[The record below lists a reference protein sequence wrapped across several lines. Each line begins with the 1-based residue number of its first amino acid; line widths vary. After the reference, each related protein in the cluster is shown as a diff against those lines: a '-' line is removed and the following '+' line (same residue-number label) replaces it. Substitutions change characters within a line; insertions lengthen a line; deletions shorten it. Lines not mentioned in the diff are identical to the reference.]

1 VGKTRS
7 LSIFTKETVV
17 KKSYTVHD
25 QVYSICPE
33 DISSDL
39 PLQGQFAESSAS
51 VSPAFN
57 AVSALRPILY
67 LKEPADT
74 NAISIND
81 IHQGQLDD
89 CFLLSSIGE
98 IVRQSPAFISNMIH
112 VNSNGTETLR
122 LYGAASGSLP
132 TWGTTSY
139 KPIFETVTNTFSTT
153 GVNSGATQDVV
164 GNQKEIWPQVIEK
177 AVAQL
182 DGGYQAIS
190 AGGSP
195 VIAMEELTGHAATFM
210 APAQLTLA
218 TLSSLVAAHDLITML
233 TPHTGVLP
241 NGLLNGHAYM
251 FEGTSGSGTATSVNL
266 GNPWGYDQPKPLLLS
281 QLSHGITEV
290 EVGHL
295 A

>member
-1 VGKTRS
+1 M
-7 LSIFTKETVV
+7 

-25 QVYSICPE
+25 QVYSINLE
-33 DISSDL
+33 DDSTNYF
-39 PLQGQFAESSAS
+39 LQGQFADIS
-51 VSPAFN
+51 SPALPATS
-57 AVSALRPILY
+57 AVSSLVPVLY

-81 IHQGQLDD
+81 IHQGQLND
-89 CFLLSSIGE
+89 CFLLASIGE

-112 VNSNGTETLR
+112 VNSNGTETVR
-122 LYGAASGSLP
+122 LYEAANGSLP
-132 TWGTTSY
+132 TWGTSSY
-139 KPIFETVTNTFSTT
+139 KPISETVTNTFSSA
-153 GVNSGATQDVV
+153 GVNSGATQNVV

-182 DGGYQAIS
+182 DGGYQAIA

-233 TPHTGVLP
+233 TPHTGALP

-251 FEGTSGSGTATSVNL
+251 FEGTSGSGTSTLVNL
-266 GNPWGYDQPKPLLLS
+266 GNPWGYNQPKPILLS
-281 QLSHGITEV
+281 QLSSGITEV